1 MVHSISETTL
11 SALSLVQ
18 GPRDRSSVSKPVLD
32 EPKAQDRRAESRVNS
47 QSGAVNKEI
56 NISDLEKIVAQ
67 VQESL
72 KPVESRIQLSVDQ
85 DLNRVVVKVV
95 DSDSGEL
102 IRQLPPEDVLQVQ
115 RFLNEQ
121 SGLILEEEA

>member
-1 MVHSISETTL
+1 MVHSIPDTTI
-11 SALSLVQ
+11 ATLSLVQ
-18 GPRDRSSVSKPVLD
+18 GPRDRASASKPGL
-32 EPKAQDRRAESRVNS
+32 EESQTQDRRTVSRVNS
-47 QSGAVNKEI
+47 ESGSVTQEVNL
-56 NISDLEKIVAQ
+56 SDLEKIVAQ

>member
-1 MVHSISETTL
+1 MVHSIPETTL

-18 GPRDRSSVSKPVLD
+18 GPRDRSSVSKPELD
-32 EPKAQDRRAESRVNS
+32 EPQAQDRRTGSRGNS
-47 QSGAVNKEI
+47 QSGKEAQEI
-56 NISDLEKIVAQ
+56 NISDLEKVVAQ

>member
-1 MVHSISETTL
+1 MVHSIPETTL

-18 GPRDRSSVSKPVLD
+18 GPRDRSSTSKPTLD
-32 EPKAQDRRAESRVNS
+32 EPQTQDRRTSSRVNA
-47 QSGAVNKEI
+47 QSGAINKEI

-95 DSDSGEL
+95 DRDSGEL

>member
-1 MVHSISETTL
+1 M
-11 SALSLVQ
+11 
-18 GPRDRSSVSKPVLD
+18 
-32 EPKAQDRRAESRVNS
+32 NS
-47 QSGAVNKEI
+47 QSGSVTQEV

-72 KPVESRIQLSVDQ
+72 KPIESRIQLSVDE